1 MAQILETDLTIGPSA
16 IDAYSR
22 LSYTMWYA
30 LAEFID
36 NSTQSRLN
44 YPKIDKV
51 LEKEGSPLV
60 VSVDYSKINKKKTLT
75 IRDNSIGMSK
85 DDLVEALRI
94 ANRTKDSQGRSKYG
108 MGMKTAACWI
118 AKRWKI
124 ITTEYDTGEEW
135 TAEVDVDAIVHKSSK
150 IRLTPRKLETKK
162 EHYTTI
168 VLEDLNRTI
177 QTRTEDTIKQYLGSI
192 YRFDLAGGRL
202 KILFNN
208 EPITPPDEQA
218 MDTDPEGKQYR
229 DEFETTI
236 NGKKVKGWFGVLRH
250 GAGGRKYAGFSLF
263 QSGRMIQGFPNA
275 YKPRALFGGVDEEGA
290 NNLVAQRL
298 TGVIDLDGFHVS
310 HTKDAILFQDD
321 EEDLLEKFL
330 FDKTKVF
337 RQYAGARRGKGGSL
351 SKEKMKDLLHSI
363 KSEFVSGEMKD
374 TVSSSILPPYE
385 LIAKNNKSVVNA
397 VKEEDKVE
405 VLHILPEL
413 KLTVYV
419 QERSEH
425 EPHLTIDVTAEKEL
439 IVVINRL
446 HPYYSSLTGPEA
458 EECLRQ
464 YIYDALAES
473 QVVRQHG
480 KLNPDSVRR
489 LKNEYLRA
497 RVLRLENQ
505 ALDAGE
511 REIQL
516 IEGAQKTG

>member
-1 MAQILETDLTIGPSA
+1 MNKVLETDLTIGPSA

-36 NSTQSRLN
+36 NSTQSRVN

-60 VSVDYSKINKKKTLT
+60 VSIDYNKLNKKKSLT

-85 DDLVEALRI
+85 DDLIQALRI
-94 ANRTKDSQGRSKYG
+94 ANRTPDSRGRSKYG

-118 AKRWKI
+118 ARRWKI

-135 TAEVDVDAIVHKSSK
+135 TAEVDVDAIVKEEAK
-150 IRLTPRKLETKK
+150 IRLTPRQLESKK
-162 EHYTTI
+162 EHYTVI

-192 YRFDLAGGRL
+192 YRFDLQSSRL
-202 KILFNN
+202 KLLFNN
-208 EPITPPDEQA
+208 DPIVPPDDQA

-298 TGVIDLDGFHVS
+298 TGVIDLDGFQVS

-321 EEDLLEKFL
+321 EEDLLEKYL
-330 FDKTKVF
+330 FEKTKTF
-337 RQYAGARRGKGGSL
+337 RQYAGARRGKGSTL
-351 SKEKMKDLLHSI
+351 TRERVKDLLDSM
-363 KSEFVSGEMKD
+363 KSEFTSGELKD
-374 TVSSSILPPYE
+374 KITSSLLPPFE
-385 LIAKNNKSVVNA
+385 LIAKNNKNVVGSVQ
-397 VKEEDKVE
+397 EDDKVE
-405 VLHILPEL
+405 VLQVLPNL
-413 KLTVYV
+413 KLTVAV
-419 QERSEH
+419 QERSEND
-425 EPHLTIDVTAEKEL
+425 PHLTIDVSADKEL

-446 HPYYSSLTGPEA
+446 HPYYSSLSSVEA
-458 EECLRQ
+458 VECLRQ
-464 YIYDALAES
+464 YIYDALAEYG
-473 QVVRQHG
+473 VVQQAG

-489 LKNEYLRA
+489 LKHEYLQA
-497 RVLRLENQ
+497 RVVRLENQ
-505 ALDAGE
+505 LTEAAE
-511 REIQL
+511 REIEL
-516 IEGAQKTG
+516 IDGTKKAG